1 MNELY
6 IKDKIEKGINCSSVN
21 VTGDGTH
28 FEAIIISSEFN
39 GKNTLERHKMVY
51 SVLQEEMKEAIHA
64 LSMKTLTLEES
75 KSKS

>member
-51 SVLQEEMKEAIHA
+51 SCINGYIPEKIHA
-64 LSMKTLTLEES
+64 ISIQAISIKELED
-75 KSKS
+75 